1 MLADDSEGQR
11 DVVRLPEVAGTW
23 WHKLA
28 VQDKGRASD
37 MYLGRLSGR
46 RGDGQSIGMLVLMY
60 RC

>member
-1 MLADDSEGQR
+1 
-11 DVVRLPEVAGTW
+11 
-23 WHKLA
+23 